1 MVMPREEII
10 CGIVENIV
18 FKGVHYEMHVKSGEI
33 TYLVHST
40 IPEVAGTFVGLEVE
54 PFDIHIMKKS
64 QPEEN

>member
-1 MVMPREEII
+1 MANGRIAA
-10 CGIVENIV
+10 NIPDFDNRLMQTGTV
-18 FKGVHYEMHVKSGEI
+18 SHISH

-40 IPEVAGTFVGLEVE
+40 IPEVVGTFVGLEVE